1 MTDMFENIIKKG
13 SPEEKLFNKID
24 KKNIP
29 IHISIIMDGNGR
41 WAKKRNMS
49 RISGHKEGA
58 KSARKISEYAA
69 RLGIKYLTL
78 FTFSSENWNRPV
90 KEVNTLMKM
99 LYENL
104 VQHKD
109 LLTEN
114 GIKLTVI
121 GDMKKLPKKL
131 MTKINE
137 TTDLSKKY
145 EKMTLC
151 LALNYGS
158 RSEII
163 DAVKKIIKDKV
174 KGSEINEKSF
184 NKYLY
189 TYNIPD
195 PDLMIRTSGEKRI
208 SNFLL
213 YQMAYTELFFS
224 EELWPDFGMKEF
236 LTAILAFQNRNR
248 RYGKI

>member
-1 MTDMFENIIKKG
+1 
-13 SPEEKLFNKID
+13 
-24 KKNIP
+24 
-29 IHISIIMDGNGR
+29 MDGNGR

-49 RISGHKEGA
+49 RIDGHKEGA

-69 RLGIKYLTL
+69 RLGINYMTL
-78 FTFSSENWNRPV
+78 FTFSSENWKRPV

-104 VQHKD
+104 VQHKG

-114 GIKLTVI
+114 DIKLSII
-121 GDMKKLPKKL
+121 GDIKKLPKKL
-131 MTKINE
+131 IAKINE
-137 TTDLSKKY
+137 TIDLSKNHK
-145 EKMTLC
+145 KMTLC

-163 DAVKKIIKDKV
+163 DAVKKIIKEKV
-174 KGSEINEKSF
+174 NSSDIDEKSF
-184 NKYLY
+184 KKYLY
-189 TYNIPD
+189 TANMPD

-224 EELWPDFGMKEF
+224 EALWPDFGLSEF
-236 LTAILAFQNRNR
+236 LRAILAFQDRDR

>member
-1 MTDMFENIIKKG
+1 MTGTFENIIKKG

-24 KKNIP
+24 RKNIP
-29 IHISIIMDGNGR
+29 FHVSIIMDGNGR

-49 RISGHKEGA
+49 RISGHKKGA
-58 KSARKISEYAA
+58 QSARKISEYAA
-69 RLGIKYLTL
+69 RLGVKYLTL
-78 FTFSSENWNRPV
+78 FTFSSENWKRPV

-104 VQHKD
+104 VLHKG

-114 GIKLTVI
+114 GIKLSVI
-121 GDMKKLPKKL
+121 GDTKKLPERL
-131 MTKINE
+131 VTKINE
-137 TTDLSKKY
+137 TTELSKSHK
-145 EKMTLC
+145 KMTLC

-163 DAVKKIIKDKV
+163 DAVKKIIKEKV
-174 KGSEINEKSF
+174 KGSDLDEESF
-184 NKYLY
+184 KKYLY
-189 TYNIPD
+189 TDNIPD

-224 EELWPDFGMKEF
+224 EVLWPDFGLKEF
-236 LTAILAFQNRNR
+236 LTAILTFQDRDR